1 MKIEELEVCVVYI
14 LLDSLELEYEFEN
27 VVYDNVFD
35 LVKIVNYIL
44 NLKIFL
50 MFWKCI
56 IIEMYVSKYFRIV
69 SYRVVLICG
78 FINV

>member
-35 LVKIVNYIL
+35 LVKIVN
-44 NLKIFL
+44 NIFEN
-50 MFWKCI
+50 FFNVFK
-56 IIEMYVSKYFRIV
+56 MYYNRDV
-69 SYRVVLICG
+69 C
-78 FINV
+78 